1 MLVGEVFAR
10 MGLDSTNYEKELGR
24 LEGVTNRQATTLGTV
39 FKGAFSVALGIGVFE
54 AVRRGLGK
62 LTGTVISYNAQMQ
75 QAQIGFTTMLGSAD
89 RAAVFLEDL
98 ADFAAKTPFEFPE
111 LLDASKRM
119 LAYGFEAGRVL
130 PIMEAVGNATAGLGM
145 GADGINRIILAL
157 GQMRAKGKLSGE
169 EMRQLTEA
177 GIPAWEML
185 ANAMGKTTAEIMDMQ
200 QKGLIPADKAIDMII
215 EGMNKKFPD
224 MMKNMENTWEGVTST
239 IKDVWN
245 MTIGAIGE
253 NLFKG
258 LLSWLQGVR
267 DFATDFYAV
276 FRKQGLQQAIQ
287 QSFGPEIAAL
297 VSILTAVMRGFAAIV
312 RTATGFI
319 QQYGTQ
325 LKFVVTVM
333 ATYYTLT
340 KALAV
345 AQWALVAAT
354 AAEKGQLL
362 AKIPI
367 LNVVGTAMGI
377 YRVQM
382 ALAAQQGMVL
392 TGVVA
397 RLRVALFSL
406 WSALGPIGW
415 IILGISAAA
424 GIGIHMWGNYTKSL
438 QEAKSLGFGD
448 FRKAQ
453 EGISSSTEDSSGA
466 LEDQADAMKKAGK
479 AAAKNLQPFD
489 EINQLQKDAAGAG
502 SDLADALSIGD
513 ISMGAMDL
521 PSLDAGMGLTGDLD
535 QAKPTLA
542 GFWDYLKQGA
552 VEAWDKVKAIASE
565 SWDMIKAKW
574 AEADPWFQVLAT
586 IIGVV
591 LVTAFAKLGIAA
603 IINGA
608 KVVASFVAQAAAAI
622 AQGAIVIGQIALM
635 VAKWAWAGVQFLA
648 HAAKMAAAWFIA
660 LGPIGWIIAA
670 VIALATLI
678 IYYWDDIKKWT
689 IKTWEEVSRWLADT
703 WEGIKK
709 KAEDI
714 WKSIKDFFQTTWDGI
729 KQTTEYTWNGIVTF
743 LQNVWDG
750 IKTTAVNIWNAI
762 IAFFTTT
769 WNNLKQSVSNTFNS
783 IKTTISNAWTSI
795 KTTVATL
802 ASSIQSA
809 MLDPFQS
816 SKIAITS
823 IISDAKNWGKNMV
836 SNIVSGITSK
846 ISDVK
851 NAASKVARTIKSYI
865 GFSSPTEQGPG
876 KTADKWAP
884 NLISMYA
891 QGILQNSGM
900 VQGAVG
906 VIAGQLAG
914 LSSTDLALPGP
925 SPFSSTKSAENSSGD
940 VYVYIGNEQIDAYI
954 YRSQDKRNIRSNGR

>member
-89 RAAVFLEDL
+89 RAAVFLDDL
-98 ADFAAKTPFEFPE
+98 AAFAAKTPFEFPE

-312 RTATGFI
+312 RTVTGFI

-340 KALAV
+340 KALTV

-415 IILGISAAA
+415 LILGISAAA

-438 QEAKSLGFGD
+438 QEAESLGFGD

-521 PSLDAGMGLTGDLD
+521 PSLDAGMGLTGDLE
-535 QAKPTLA
+535 QAKPTIS
-542 GFWDYLKQGA
+542 GFWEWIKQGA
-552 VEAWDKVKAIASE
+552 GSIWDDWSNYVQSWGWVDKLSDWIVDTFYDAEKGVWSLKRTWQKWSDYVQSWGWVQGLTDWIVGVLKKWGDFKASAGE
-565 SWDMIKAKW
+565 TWENIKNFIKTKW
-574 AEADPWFQVLAT
+574 NDLST
-586 IIGVV
+586 
-591 LVTAFAKLGIAA
+591 
-603 IINGA
+603 GA
-608 KVVASFVAQAAAAI
+608 KST
-622 AQGAIVIGQIALM
+622 
-635 VAKWAWAGVQFLA
+635 WAN
-648 HAAKMAAAWFIA
+648 
-660 LGPIGWIIAA
+660 
-670 VIALATLI
+670 
-678 IYYWDDIKKWT
+678 
-689 IKTWEEVSRWLADT
+689 
-703 WEGIKK
+703 
-709 KAEDI
+709 
-714 WKSIKDFFQTTWDGI
+714 IKDTVQTS
-729 KQTTEYTWNGIVTF
+729 
-743 LQNVWDG
+743 
-750 IKTTAVNIWNAI
+750 
-762 IAFFTTT
+762 
-769 WNNLKQSVSNTFNS
+769 WNNLKKDAPAAWENIKNTISTKANNTRDALTKTWTEISKRTADAWAS
-783 IKTTISNAWTSI
+783 IKASTSTAWDNIKTYLGQTWSGIQANMGNALTNIRNIVTNAWNNLRSTTQTVWGNI
-795 KTTVATL
+795 KN
-802 ASSIQSA
+802 
-809 MLDPFQS
+809 
-816 SKIAITS
+816 AITS
-823 IISDAKNWGKNMV
+823 PIESAKRTVLNIID
-836 SNIVSGITSK
+836 NI
-846 ISDVK
+846 K
-851 NAASKVARTIKSYI
+851 NAFANMRITIPKPKLPHISVSTKTKKI
-865 GFSSPTEQGPG
+865 G
-876 KTADKWAP
+876 
-884 NLISMYA
+884 NISIPYPDFDINWYA
-891 QGILQNSGM
+891 QG
-900 VQGAVG
+900 AVF
-906 VIAGQLAG
+906 
-914 LSSTDLALPGP
+914 SGP
-925 SPFSSTKSAENSSGD
+925 SVIGVGEAGAEAVLPLERNTGWMDTLAAKIATSIPGGAGGD
-940 VYVYIGNEQIDAYI
+940 IYVYVGNEQVDAYV
-954 YRSQDKRNIRSNGR
+954 YRSQDRRNIKSNGR